1 MSELVHYVF
10 IGKVDSLIKLGDY
23 SKFTILDNIKNQVNK
38 IFSDYCSTNKEINKN
53 NIEKRKN
60 GNYYYKIS
68 SKNIFYL
75 IIAGKSI
82 EENTIFNLIDKIE
95 IEQIPFMVDDQ
106 TNHLKHYS
114 QIKLENIIND
124 FNKEIKSINCSSQ
137 NNVDENRNLNQI
149 IIKEDNYKLYMAGY
163 QNLLKS
169 KIKYTRISF
178 IIKIIVIIL
187 LILFLVIV
195 IFISI

>member
-10 IGKVDSLIKLGDY
+10 IGKVDSLIKIGDY
-23 SKFTILDNIKNQVNK
+23 SKFTILENIKNQVNK
-38 IFSDYCSTNKEINKN
+38 IFSDYCRTNKEINKN
-53 NIEKRKN
+53 NIEQRKN

-95 IEQIPFMVDDQ
+95 IEQIPFMVDEQ
-106 TNHLKHYS
+106 TYHLKHYS
-114 QIKLENIIND
+114 QIKLEKIIND
-124 FNKEIKSINCSSQ
+124 FNKEIKTINCSSQ
-137 NNVDENRNLNQI
+137 NNFDEKRNLNQI
-149 IIKEDNYKLYMAGY
+149 IINENNYQLYMTGY

-169 KIKYTRISF
+169 KIKYRRISF